1 LSLKLRKTVILNL
14 RWHRRIGLSVV
25 IMVIFLAITG
35 LLLNHSP
42 SLSLSKN
49 TLRYSWLMDW
59 YGFEKTALTGFNLEG
74 QWLSHSGHTELFLN
88 AQPVASCQPPLLGAA
103 YVQSQFLALCQDA
116 LVILNPD
123 GELVEKLD
131 KLSGLPNDA
140 SAIQTDANKLF
151 INANQQ
157 TLLFGINTLNIV
169 STQHRLEGWSKPS
182 ALPLELAA
190 QLQEREELPGISL
203 ETLILDLHS
212 GRFFGKAGVLFVDFI
227 GLLMCLLALTGLWA
241 WYSHNKLRKSGG

>member
-1 LSLKLRKTVILNL
+1 
-14 RWHRRIGLSVV
+14 
-25 IMVIFLAITG
+25 M
-35 LLLNHSP
+35 
-42 SLSLSKN
+42 
-49 TLRYSWLMDW
+49 
-59 YGFEKTALTGFNLEG
+59 
-74 QWLSHSGHTELFLN
+74 
-88 AQPVASCQPPLLGAA
+88 
-103 YVQSQFLALCQDA
+103 
-116 LVILNPD
+116 
-123 GELVEKLD
+123 EKLD

-157 TLLFGINTLNIV
+157 TLLFDINTLNIV

-182 ALPLELAA
+182 ALPLELAT